1 GRFRAVVAEV
11 DAREFATV
19 GLAGALE
26 GGEPS
31 RARSTLDVDA
41 RVDRDPVDPA
51 RELRVEPE
59 LADLPKHHPEGLVG
73 CVEGVRGV
81 AGDPEADVVDPVL
94 VLLVE
99 IPEGSLEPGDR
110 GRLARLDESAI
121 GIVPQRMLLFLMGE
135 TDSRT
140 RRFPIRT
147 SPIRFF
153 PPPLTPWMH
162 T

>member
-1 GRFRAVVAEV
+1 
-11 DAREFATV
+11 
-19 GLAGALE
+19 
-26 GGEPS
+26 
-31 RARSTLDVDA
+31 
-41 RVDRDPVDPA
+41 
-51 RELRVEPE
+51 
-59 LADLPKHHPEGLVG
+59 DLPKHHPEGLLG

-162 T
+162 TPDLRGRAAKARDDKDGMRRVRRPFRCNSGGGGFLKESPADQDDRVDGGVGRAD